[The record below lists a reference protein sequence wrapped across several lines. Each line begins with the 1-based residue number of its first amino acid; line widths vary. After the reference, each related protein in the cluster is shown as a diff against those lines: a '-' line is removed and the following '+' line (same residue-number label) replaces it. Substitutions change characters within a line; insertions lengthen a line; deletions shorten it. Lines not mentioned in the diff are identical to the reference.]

1 MRNHS
6 KYIRDL
12 ADKTGISMR
21 ALEAEWKVAERQ
33 LDFDI
38 LMEPNKWSRLKT
50 LDGTKAEEIA
60 RRVDQNT
67 AAPEN
72 ASEADQEILPGVEG
86 APEVEVEVAGEVN
99 ESGPM
104 VQQLN
109 EEAPEAI
116 ETPVETVPDVQAPGA
131 EAFSAE
137 PEEKKEPPTK
147 PF

>member
-38 LMEPNKWSRLKT
+38 LMEPNKWSRLRV
-50 LDGTKAEEIA
+50 LDGTKSEEIA

-72 ASEADQEILPGVEG
+72 ASEAEKEILPGVEDEG
-86 APEVEVEVAGEVN
+86 ATEEALVGEVN
-99 ESGPM
+99 EIGPM
-104 VQQLN
+104 AEQLK
-109 EEAPEAI
+109 E
-116 ETPVETVPDVQAPGA
+116 ETPLPSEVPVEEVPDVQTSGA
-131 EAFSAE
+131 EAFSAR
-137 PEEKKEPPTK
+137 PEEKKDPTK